1 MATLSSIAIRIN
13 KENDVTVN
21 FNDKTMPFS
30 DFIQTYFENLEPV
43 KETVIGNKTYLDFVM
58 YDVSWNSAI
67 NKEINM
73 VIETIEKIDKEGGEA
88 GLIEIIEVCEHD
100 EVFTIGQPFD
110 IGLNYVRTTKFTF

>member
-21 FNDKTMPFS
+21 FNDKTMSFS

-58 YDVSWNSAI
+58 YDVSWNSVTD
-67 NKEINM
+67 EEVDM
-73 VIETIEKIDKEGGEA
+73 VIKTIEKINKEGGEA
-88 GLIEIIEVCEHD
+88 GLLEIAEGCEHD
-100 EVFTIGQPFD
+100 EVFEIGQPFD